1 MHDGLWYLEYIGPNA
16 WCVGTDMVYQ
26 IYLYLEIKNNVI
38 IIINRVVLLSGSNLL
53 FEWMEELVNGGCV

>member
-1 MHDGLWYLEYIGPNA
+1 
-16 WCVGTDMVYQ
+16 MVYQ

-38 IIINRVVLLSGSNLL
+38 IIINRVVLLSGNNLL